1 LFSYIIYIP
10 CFALHETPEPMLFL
24 RKPDGA
30 FLFPKAGYTADY
42 FYCQYYLKKQLSP
55 ALID

>member
-1 LFSYIIYIP
+1 MKRRNR
-10 CFALHETPEPMLFL
+10 CFFCGK
-24 RKPDGA
+24 RDGA